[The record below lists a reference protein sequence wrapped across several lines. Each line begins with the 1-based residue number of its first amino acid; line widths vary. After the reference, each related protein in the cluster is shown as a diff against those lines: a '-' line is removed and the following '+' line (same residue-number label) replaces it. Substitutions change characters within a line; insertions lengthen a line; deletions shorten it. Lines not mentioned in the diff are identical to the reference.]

1 VSGTAVVSEGETR
14 WSFRPEHDWLPG
26 RYQLRVHPALEDRA
40 GNRFDRV
47 FDRENGTGTTG
58 ASAET
63 PLRLEFAIENGGR

>member
-1 VSGTAVVSEGETR
+1 VSGTAAISEAETR
-14 WSFRPEHDWLPG
+14 WSFLPERDWPPG
-26 RYQLRVHPALEDRA
+26 RYGLRVHPALEDRA

-58 ASAET
+58 DSAET